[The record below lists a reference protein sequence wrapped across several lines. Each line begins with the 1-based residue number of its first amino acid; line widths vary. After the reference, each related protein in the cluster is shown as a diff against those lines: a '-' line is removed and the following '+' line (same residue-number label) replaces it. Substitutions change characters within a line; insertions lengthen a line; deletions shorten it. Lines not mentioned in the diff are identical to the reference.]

1 MFGKINDEDLVLQAM
16 YKSNDP
22 KSLEEMVDN
31 LFWLVFL
38 LLVDA
43 IGEQGEIRQRK
54 WSGVDDHYYEAIK
67 QKNLAYG
74 NMASSLGLK

>member
-1 MFGKINDEDLVLQAM
+1 MFGQINDINIVLQDL

-31 LFWLVFL
+31 LFQLVFL

-43 IGEQGEIRQRK
+43 NGEQGEILLRK

-74 NMASSLGLK
+74 NMAPSLGLK

>member
-1 MFGKINDEDLVLQAM
+1 
-16 YKSNDP
+16 
-22 KSLEEMVDN
+22 MVDN

-43 IGEQGEIRQRK
+43 IGEQGEIRRRK
-54 WSGVDDHYYEAIK
+54 WSGVGDHYYEAIK